1 MQRSGRWVL
10 LAALLLGPGLA
21 RAEQPGAHVVVLRT
35 VKISGRVQ
43 TPLASVEVSR
53 VEPKLTLSELR
64 PTFADRIGRAIARD
78 PY

>member
-1 MQRSGRWVL
+1 MHRSARGVL
-10 LAALLLGPGLA
+10 AAALLLVPGFA
-21 RAEQPGAHVVVLRT
+21 RAEQPRANVVVLRT

-64 PTFADRIGRAIARD
+64 PSFADRIGRAIARD